1 MTSRKTAAKET
12 SNPVDESLSNGQVL
26 KNPTELSGET
36 EIYPIDITIFPL
48 NIWEEVKRFGKWWEE
63 SHLQ

>member
-12 SNPVDESLSNGQVL
+12 SNPADESLSNGQVL

-36 EIYPIDITIFPL
+36 EIYPIDIIIFRL
-48 NIWEEVKRFGKWWEE
+48 NILEVKRFGKWWEE